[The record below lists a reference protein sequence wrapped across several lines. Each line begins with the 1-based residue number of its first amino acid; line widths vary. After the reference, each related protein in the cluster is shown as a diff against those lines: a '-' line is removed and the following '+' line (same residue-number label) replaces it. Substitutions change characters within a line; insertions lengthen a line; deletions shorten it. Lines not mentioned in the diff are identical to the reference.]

1 MISLPIY
8 VNPLFSYTEV
18 SLPCCDELL
27 ETTKIN
33 VLAGWRQNGI
43 EGWPQTEHGKSC
55 KDLSTYTKIVSV
67 LMCTF

>member
-18 SLPCCDELL
+18 SLLCCDELL
-27 ETTKIN
+27 YITKIN
-33 VLAGWRQNGI
+33 AGWRQNGI

-55 KDLSTYTKIVSV
+55 KDLSTYIKIVFV
-67 LMCTF
+67 PMCAF